1 MQAHDELVRVRPD
14 RGASL
19 AVWLEYYQRSV
30 AMYERIAR
38 IDPGHDGE
46 ALYWAERERRRM
58 DRISNQLGKGDHANN
73 ARRQLGEVH
82 IQRNHGHQGVTWQ

>member
-1 MQAHDELVRVRPD
+1 VAVKTVAPDQPRTLMQAHEELVRVRPD

-30 AMYERIAR
+30 SLYEQIVK

-46 ALYWAERERRRM
+46 AQYWAERERHRA
-58 DRISNQLGKGDHANN
+58 DRIATQLRKGGS
-73 ARRQLGEVH
+73 R
-82 IQRNHGHQGVTWQ
+82 

>member
-1 MQAHDELVRVRPD
+1 MKTVAPDQPRTLMQAHEELVRVRPD

-30 AMYERIAR
+30 SLYEQIAR

-46 ALYWAERERRRM
+46 ARYWPERERRRAA
-58 DRISNQLGKGDHANN
+58 RIATQLRKGGS
-73 ARRQLGEVH
+73 RQ
-82 IQRNHGHQGVTWQ
+82 

>member
-1 MQAHDELVRVRPD
+1 MKTVALDQPRTLMQAHEELVRVRPD

-30 AMYERIAR
+30 AVYEQIAR

-46 ALYWAERERRRM
+46 ALYWAEREQRRM
-58 DRISNQLGKGDHANN
+58 DRIATQLRKGGS
-73 ARRQLGEVH
+73 R
-82 IQRNHGHQGVTWQ
+82 

>member
-1 MQAHDELVRVRPD
+1 MKAHEELVRVRPD

-30 AMYERIAR
+30 SLYEQIAR

-46 ALYWAERERRRM
+46 ALYWAQRERRRV
-58 DRISNQLGKGDHANN
+58 DRIAAQLSKGGS
-73 ARRQLGEVH
+73 R
-82 IQRNHGHQGVTWQ
+82 